1 MIHRRIHGTCE
12 NLHQLRFIALQ
23 NPLIEVL
30 IQNLSWLRVVV
41 PAYLFSA
48 DRASF
53 RGDEGEPAS
62 AGHPIA
68 WSVGCSQS
76 KFCWHAVWM
85 CGLKSEKTCNICIV
99 STLLVL
105 SVRPAGCQYRSLYT
119 FWSCPRGLSSLCGL
133 FFWKCWKIRRTPRCV
148 YWFLNFISEQHRKL
162 QEKKEARKWKRLIGC
177 YPYVV
182 FDIWKDYIRI
192 VAQSC

>member
-53 RGDEGEPAS
+53 RGDEGEPAIV
-62 AGHPIA
+62 GHPI
-68 WSVGCSQS
+68 
-76 KFCWHAVWM
+76 
-85 CGLKSEKTCNICIV
+85 
-99 STLLVL
+99 
-105 SVRPAGCQYRSLYT
+105 P
-119 FWSCPRGLSSLCGL
+119 
-133 FFWKCWKIRRTPRCV
+133 
-148 YWFLNFISEQHRKL
+148 
-162 QEKKEARKWKRLIGC
+162 
-177 YPYVV
+177 
-182 FDIWKDYIRI
+182 
-192 VAQSC
+192 